1 MKWPRP
7 LLGDLLVRPAGVAA
21 ALALS
26 GLVIG
31 GCNGGTAAV
40 VTTTTVVVATTTTT
54 TASTLPPT
62 TVYQPTA
69 PQASQD
75 LAAAH
80 IVAAWKAGDRAA
92 AAADA
97 SPAAVAAVFAQPFP
111 AGGVQA
117 RGCSSAV
124 AGPSS
129 CIYRILANSN
139 LLSLSAVSV
148 PGGWIISDA
157 QFES

>member
-1 MKWPRP
+1 MRLVRP
-7 LLGDLLVRPAGVAA
+7 LLIVRPAGAGA
-21 ALALS
+21 ALILF

-31 GCNGGTAAV
+31 GCNGSSGAV
-40 VTTTTVVVATTTTT
+40 ATTTTTVVVTTTTT
-54 TASTLPPT
+54 TSTVPPT
-62 TVYQPTA
+62 TVFQPTA

-97 SPAAVAAVFAQPFP
+97 TPAAVAAVFAQPFP

-129 CIYRILANSN
+129 CIYRVLANGN
-139 LLSLSAVSV
+139 LLSLSALPVS
-148 PGGWIISDA
+148 GGWIISDA

>member
-1 MKWPRP
+1 
-7 LLGDLLVRPAGVAA
+7 LILF
-21 ALALS
+21 

-31 GCNGGTAAV
+31 GCNGSSGAV
-40 VTTTTVVVATTTTT
+40 ATTTTTVVVTTTTT
-54 TASTLPPT
+54 TSTVPPT
-62 TVYQPTA
+62 TVFQPTA

-97 SPAAVAAVFAQPFP
+97 TPAAVAAVFAQPFP

-129 CIYRILANSN
+129 CIYRVLANGN
-139 LLSLSAVSV
+139 LLSLSALPVS
-148 PGGWIISDA
+148 GGWIISDA

>member
-1 MKWPRP
+1 MKRPRP
-7 LLGDLLVRPAGVAA
+7 LSRDVLVRSAGAA
-21 ALALS
+21 ATLAIS
-26 GLVIG
+26 GLLMG
-31 GCNGGTAAV
+31 GCNGNSG
-40 VTTTTVVVATTTTT
+40 VVATTTTT
-54 TASTLPPT
+54 VVITTTTTSTVPPT

-80 IVAAWKAGDRAA
+80 IVAAWRAGDRVA

-97 SPAAVAAVFAQPFP
+97 SPAAVAAVFAHPFP

-129 CIYRILANSN
+129 CIYRILANGN
-139 LLSLSAVSV
+139 LLSLSAVPVS
-148 PGGWIISDA
+148 GGWIISDA
-157 QFES
+157 QFET